1 MTVVGVVVTVALIIM
16 AIGRLVWVEGSDTR
30 DSYHHWYARH
40 ALDVGI
46 VILTVLFVAALLYR
60 FLQIG

>member
-1 MTVVGVVVTVALIIM
+1 MTVVGVVVTVALIVVV
-16 AIGRLVWVEGSDTR
+16 IGRLVWVEGSETR
-30 DSYHHWYARH
+30 DTYRHWYARH

-46 VILTVLFVAALLYR
+46 VVLTVLFVAALLYR